1 MKKKTQKAKDAK
13 TPECTPARERTSI
26 AVAAHQLR
34 PAPWN
39 PRPEITSESVADI
52 TASLPKVGLIHP
64 LAVMKDPDKPSV
76 KGVDFYVIISGH
88 RRYKACVDAGYHPI
102 PCDVMDVDVDT
113 AKRIT
118 IIENLQRKDA
128 DPILESELVKN
139 LIDRG
144 MTQAEIAAETGRT
157 ERWVA
162 RRANLM
168 NLSDSWRKRVKKGEK
183 FTTDCLE
190 HIAAYPVE
198 IQEKLKDT
206 NTYGKYDD
214 APMGWDDFRCLFD
227 NESRNLG
234 SAAFNTAQCLGCA
247 SNTGCSPDL
256 FDLDGGKN
264 AKLGR
269 CLCDKC
275 WREKS
280 AAHVAETVAKAEKKG
295 VEVVKGKPD
304 YGCWNLSD
312 RKTKTHT
319 TLYVYTEYGGEKVVK
334 WAPAPKKPVAEDKEA
349 KKAERAKKRARKLAQ
364 QALSKWLESDEAK
377 SAIDGL
383 VGLASHT
390 LPDGKYDNVVTLQTF
405 AIGLSLGITDY
416 DASISAGELATEML
430 ATGDF
435 RLTPEQY
442 EQWRGY
448 LVNICQDGAMSNLDS
463 DIESI
468 VRIFG
473 RAAAENLPPGTLDAI
488 MPADTKNGNAEQQD

>member
-26 AVAAHQLR
+26 AVEAHQLR

-64 LAVMKDPDKPSV
+64 LAVMKDPDKPSA

-139 LIDRG
+139 LLDRG

-168 NLSDSWRKRVKKGEK
+168 NLSDGWRKRVKKGEK

-190 HIAAYPVE
+190 HVAAYPVE
-198 IQEKLKDT
+198 IQEKLKDARGYYLGGECEVT
-206 NTYGKYDD
+206 
-214 APMGWDDFRCLFD
+214 AWHQISHQFRGA
-227 NESRNLG
+227 SRDLKD
-234 SAAFNTAQCLGCA
+234 AAFNTAPCLSC
-247 SNTGCSPDL
+247 SNNTGCSPDL

-275 WREKS
+275 WREKCE
-280 AAHVAETVAKAEKKG
+280 AHIADTMAKAEKKG
-295 VEVVKGKPD
+295 VEIVKKKPD
-304 YGCWNLSD
+304 SPWAATD
-312 RKTKTHT
+312 RKTKEYT
-319 TLYVYTEYGGEKVVK
+319 TLYVYKDGDQTVAK
-334 WAPAPKKPVAEDKEA
+334 WFKPPAQPTPADKEELKALRAA
-349 KKAERAKKRARKLAQ
+349 KKEARRVERLLDHAREVVHDAMVSRYKDGEMTGANFDKFAAIRLKKE
-364 QALSKWLESDEAK
+364 LEEAYLYG
-377 SAIDGL
+377 DGI
-383 VGLASHT
+383 V
-390 LPDGKYDNVVTLQTF
+390 D
-405 AIGLSLGITDY
+405 DY
-416 DASISAGELATEML
+416 A
-430 ATGDF
+430 
-435 RLTPEQY
+435 
-442 EQWRGY
+442 
-448 LVNICQDGAMSNLDS
+448 
-463 DIESI
+463 
-468 VRIFG
+468 RIFG
-473 RAAAENLPPGTLDAI
+473 LDGIELDEEGKAEYLKVLEADA
-488 MPADTKNGNAEQQD
+488 QDGVKDNQD